1 MSAHA
6 GVLEQ
11 TCEEVISASRAM
23 SAADVIADSGASAAA
38 KLSFNRASRAKS
50 TSCKPH
56 NVSYAVSKS
65 AFIDNAV
72 HLLTLVLREDSAQA
86 RKTTLRHTV
95 VAFGTQYIWTFGNG
109 DQPNLQA
116 TMVFRLL
123 PHMERK
129 ITRK

>member
-95 VAFGTQYIWTFGNG
+95 